1 MDFILDKISKEEQTF
16 EIVLKAVQKNGTEL
30 QFASDEFK
38 KNKKVVIEAIKNKGR
53 AIKFADSNLK
63 RDSDVA
69 LAALNKNV
77 DLLRYID
84 DELFM
89 YRTFFESA
97 LDVYLRLE
105 NKNIDLCKKLKAYVN
120 CFFDDKTI
128 LLKMIKIDISVLNIA
143 SNDLKS
149 DKEFILNAVKINA
162 CALEYASNDLKSDK
176 EFILNAVRINAC
188 ALKYAN
194 IELKNDKEFILNAI
208 EINCDAFQYAGNEII
223 NDREVAIKAINIDV
237 ENILVAGDEIK
248 NDYEIARY
256 AVEKGFTDICD
267 LGPDIRYNQDIA
279 WLAFEKTNYFAD
291 PSCLPSEVLT
301 DANFV
306 IKCIEKNPDIYQE
319 ISDELKNNIKIA
331 SKAIRDKSY
340 IYLLE
345 YVGPEL
351 KNNRDFYLELINN
364 VSAFA
369 ISYVGENL
377 KEDNDL
383 ALESVKKDGRVLKAL
398 TETQKDNLLIVL
410 TAIYAWLKNPEYEN
424 PFIYASDFIKEYIR
438 THDVGFDTHWQ

>member
-1 MDFILDKISKEEQTF
+1 MEFILEKISKEEQTF
-16 EIVLKAVQKNGTEL
+16 EIVLKAVQKNGNEL
-30 QFASDEFK
+30 QYASDEFK

-63 RDSDVA
+63 KDPDVA

-77 DLLRYID
+77 GLLKYID
-84 DELFM
+84 DELFK

-105 NKNIDLCKKLKAYVN
+105 KSCLNINLKPNINDKNVLCEKLKAYVN
-120 CFFDDKTI
+120 CFSDDKTI

-149 DKEFILNAVKINA
+149 DKEFILNAV
-162 CALEYASNDLKSDK
+162 
-176 EFILNAVRINAC
+176 RIDAC

-208 EINCDAFQYAGNEII
+208 EINCGAFRYAGNEII

-248 NDYEIARY
+248 NDCEIAKY
-256 AVEKGFTDICD
+256 AVEKGFTYICD

-279 WLAFEKTNYFAD
+279 WLAFEKTDYFAD

-306 IKCIEKNPDIYQE
+306 IKCIEKNPDIYRE

-383 ALESVKKDGRVLKAL
+383 ALEAVKKDGRVLKAL

-410 TAIYAWLKNPEYEN
+410 TAIYAWLKNPKYEN

-438 THDVGFDTHWQ
+438 THDVGFDTHWQGFQGNW